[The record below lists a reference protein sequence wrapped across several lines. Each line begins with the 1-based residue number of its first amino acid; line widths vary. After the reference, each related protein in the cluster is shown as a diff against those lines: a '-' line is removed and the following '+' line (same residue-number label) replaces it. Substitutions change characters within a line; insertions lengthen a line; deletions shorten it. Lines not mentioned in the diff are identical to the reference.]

1 MGMGESLV
9 VILGD
14 RRYRVE
20 YNWGTLPAD
29 VRLGQ
34 VSQVAVDSRG
44 RVHVFQRAEL
54 PVLVFESTGAFRGT
68 LAEGRIADAH
78 GIAVAPDDRVL
89 LVDRDAHQI
98 LIFGPEGALLG
109 TLGER
114 HRPRHGA
121 PFNHPA
127 DVAVAPDGEIYVAD
141 GYGNAMVH
149 RFTGSGE
156 HRQSWGRPGD
166 GPGEFTTPHAVWVD
180 REDRVLVADRENDR
194 VQLFDRDGR
203 YLAEWRDFYHPM
215 DIYEDTEGRIYV
227 TDQIPRLSQ
236 LAPDGTLIGRC
247 RPSFNTPHG
256 VWGAPDGAL
265 FIAEMNPSQ
274 IVRLTPDVQLRSR
287 ADR

>member
-1 MGMGESLV
+1 MGTGESLV
-9 VILGD
+9 VVLGD
-14 RRYRVE
+14 HRYRVE
-20 YNWGTLPAD
+20 HGWGTLPAGM
-29 VRLGQ
+29 RLGQ

-44 RVHVFQRAEL
+44 RVYVFQRAEP
-54 PVLVFESTGAFRGT
+54 PVLVFEPTGVFRGA

-78 GIAVAPDDRVL
+78 GIAVAPDDRIL
-89 LVDRDAHQI
+89 LVDRDAHQV
-98 LIFGPEGALLG
+98 LIVSPEGKLLG

-141 GYGNAMVH
+141 GYGNSMVH
-149 RFTGSGE
+149 RFAANGE
-156 HRQSWGRPGD
+156 HRQSWGRSGR
-166 GPGEFTTPHAVWVD
+166 GSGEFTTPHAVWVD
-180 REDRVLVADRENDR
+180 RQNRVLVADRENDR
-194 VQLFDRDGR
+194 VQLSDRDGR

-215 DIYEDTEGRIYV
+215 DIYEDAEGRIYV

-236 LAPDGTLIGRC
+236 LTPDGRLIGRC

-256 VWGAPDGAL
+256 VWGAPDGAI

-274 IVRLTPDVQLRSR
+274 VIKLTPER
-287 ADR
+287 

>member
-1 MGMGESLV
+1 METGEGLV
-9 VILGD
+9 VVLGD

-20 YNWGTLPAD
+20 HGWGKLPAER
-29 VRLGQ
+29 RLGQ
-34 VSQVAVDSRG
+34 VSQIAVDSRG
-44 RVHVFQRAEL
+44 RVYVFQRAEP
-54 PVLVFESTGAFRGT
+54 PVLVFEPTGVLCGAF
-68 LAEGRIADAH
+68 AEGRIADAH

-98 LIFGPEGALLG
+98 LIFSHEGELLG

-127 DVAVAPDGEIYVAD
+127 GVAVAPDGEIYVAD

-156 HRQSWGRPGD
+156 HRQSWGRPGR

-180 REDRVLVADRENDR
+180 RRGRVLVADRENDR
-194 VQLFDRDGR
+194 VQVFDREGR

-215 DIYEDTEGRIYV
+215 DIYEDADGLTYV

-236 LAPDGTLIGRC
+236 LAPDGTLTGRC

-256 VWGAPDGAL
+256 VWGAPDGAI
-265 FIAEMNPSQ
+265 FIAEMTPSQ
-274 IVRLTPDVQLRSR
+274 IVRLTPEV
-287 ADR
+287 